1 MDGALN
7 GVVYVSVGNIKSLTP
22 DKQKALIDSFSQLK
36 QNVLWDNEDLIDDLP
51 QNILM
56 HNSPRHS
63 TVLAHKNIVLFVTH
77 GDTIVVKQA
86 LYFGIPMLII
96 PLHNNQVNKSKT

>member
-1 MDGALN
+1 MN

-63 TVLAHKNIVLFVTH
+63 AVLAHKNIVLFVTH